1 MNVDVN
7 SALIISGVPSM
18 GSDVPLVD
26 LIDKLG
32 LEVQSQHSKNPN
44 VLVLA
49 AQCCRAMAGMFA
61 IVIFFFD
68 WNGIMVK
75 RNWLFFNYRTLKGIY
90 FSCWRWWFGMLDF
103 GCFISWRCI
112 YKVPIIKLISVYGFC
127 YNPTATHFQDGAW
140 NYISCIYLYL
150 YDLENFLQYSFFLT
164 GLRFTSC
171 KSGKDRTG
179 MSVTLEQANILAA
192 EYDLSET
199 EFQRA
204 LNCMRR

>member
-1 MNVDVN
+1 
-7 SALIISGVPSM
+7 M

-75 RNWLFFNYRTLKGIY
+75 RIDSFNYRTLKGIY
-90 FSCWRWWFGMLDF
+90 FSC
-103 GCFISWRCI
+103 
-112 YKVPIIKLISVYGFC
+112 
-127 YNPTATHFQDGAW
+127 
-140 NYISCIYLYL
+140 
-150 YDLENFLQYSFFLT
+150 
-164 GLRFTSC
+164 
-171 KSGKDRTG
+171 
-179 MSVTLEQANILAA
+179 
-192 EYDLSET
+192 
-199 EFQRA
+199 
-204 LNCMRR
+204 